1 MRRLI
6 ALAVTTC
13 AVVIA
18 SAAAA
23 QAAPRDVSSEK
34 LRKTVTLEGLQ
45 QHLEAFQAIGSANGN
60 TRATGTPGYDASVD
74 YVVGKLERAGYEV
87 TTPLFNYPV
96 WRENTPARLTW
107 GARTFTSSPSSA
119 SGTAVDMITFGFAQ
133 SGTLTNLLV
142 VPTNDIVIHSGGD
155 NTSTSGCE
163 EADFPAATAGNIAL
177 IQRGTCPFVQ
187 KLALAEEAGAAG
199 VILFNEG
206 NSATRQNPQ
215 FIEGPFDFGIPA
227 VYVSAPIGKELYA
240 ATQQGP
246 VQVTLATDTTTTP
259 RFFRNVVA
267 YSQTG
272 DPDNT
277 VMLGAHLDSVP
288 AGPGVN
294 DNGSGSSALLEI
306 AEGMAKLA
314 KNKNKGSLTNRVAFA
329 FWGAE
334 ESGLIG
340 STYFVEQLS
349 EAEKADIL
357 ANLNFDML
365 ASPNFARLVY
375 DGDGDAFGT
384 EGPPGSDIIEH
395 VFNQYFE
402 SQGLAYEG
410 TAFTGRSDYGP
421 FIAEGIPA
429 GGLFT
434 GAEAPKTAVQVARY
448 GGVQGAWLDPCY
460 HQSCDTLSTLLGSP
474 PVSAQ
479 GFIPLPADQRAA
491 AAAALAGNAMV
502 GFDQMA
508 DAAAHATWYM
518 TMARN
523 PLAGEPTLTLPK
535 RAGAGKAGTAR
546 KAQTRTSRKARG
558 KHGITLKYRGDK
570 RIAR

>member
-6 ALAVTTC
+6 ALAVTT
-13 AVVIA
+13 AMVVIA
-18 SAAAA
+18 SASAA
-23 QAAPRDVSSEK
+23 QADPRDVSSEK
-34 LRKTVTLEGLQ
+34 LRKTVTIGELQ
-45 QHLEAFQAIGSANGN
+45 QHLEAFQAIGTANGN

-74 YVVGKLERAGYEV
+74 YVIDTLEALGYEV
-87 TTPLFNYPV
+87 TTPEFNYPV
-96 WRENTPARLTW
+96 WRENTPATLTW
-107 GARTFTSSPSSA
+107 GTRTIRSSPSSA
-119 SGTAVDMITFGFAQ
+119 SDTAVDMITFGFAQ
-133 SGTLTNLLV
+133 TGTLTNLLV
-142 VPTNDIVIHSGGD
+142 VPTNDIVIHSGA
-155 NTSTSGCE
+155 TSVSTSGCE
-163 EADFPAATAGNIAL
+163 MSDFPATVAGNIAL

-187 KLALAEEAGAAG
+187 KLANAEEAGAAG

-206 NSATRQNPQ
+206 NTATRVNPQ

-227 VYVSAPIGKELYA
+227 VYVSSTLGTELYR
-240 ATQQGP
+240 ATQAGP
-246 VQVTLATDTTTTP
+246 VRVSLTTDTTTTP

-267 YSQTG
+267 YSPSG

-288 AGPGVN
+288 AGPGIN
-294 DNGSGSSALLEI
+294 DNGSGSAALLEI
-306 AEGMAKLA
+306 AEGIAQLA
-314 KNKNKGSLTNRVAFA
+314 KNKNKGALTNRVAFA

-340 STYFVEQLS
+340 STYFVDHLS
-349 EAEKADIL
+349 DAEKADIM

-375 DGDGDAFGT
+375 DGDGSSFGT
-384 EGPPGSDIIEH
+384 EGPEGSDIIEH

-434 GAEAPKTAVQVARY
+434 GAEEPKTAAQVARY

-460 HQSCDTLSTLLGSP
+460 HQACDTLSTLLGSP
-474 PVSAQ
+474 PLTAN
-479 GFIPLPADQRAA
+479 GFVPLPADQRAA
-491 AAAALAGNAMV
+491 AAAALAGNGMV

-508 DAAAHATWYM
+508 DAAAHATWYL
-518 TMARN
+518 TMSDD
-523 PLAGEPTLTLPK
+523 PLAGDPTLTLPK
-535 RAGAGKAGTAR
+535 RAGKPGGR
-546 KAQTRTSRKARG
+546 
-558 KHGITLKYRGDK
+558 
-570 RIAR
+570 

>member
-6 ALAVTTC
+6 TLAVAVC
-13 AVVIA
+13 ATVISV
-18 SAAAA
+18 SAAE
-23 QAAPRDVSSEK
+23 AAPRDVSSEK
-34 LRKTVTLEGLQ
+34 LRKTVTREGLQ
-45 QHLEAFQAIGSANGN
+45 QHLEAFQGIATANGG
-60 TRATGTPGYDASVD
+60 TRATGTPGYEASVE
-74 YVVGKLERAGYEV
+74 YVIATLEKAGYDV
-87 TTPLFNYPV
+87 TTPEFNYPV
-96 WRENTPARLTW
+96 WEENTPATLVW
-107 GARTFTSSPSSA
+107 GSTTFTSSPASA

-133 SGTLTNLLV
+133 SGTLTDLLV
-142 VPTNDIVIHSGGD
+142 VPTNDIVIHSGAS

-163 EADFPAATAGNIAL
+163 MSDFPDAVDGNIAL

-187 KLALAEEAGAAG
+187 KLANAEEAGAAG

-206 NSATRQNPQ
+206 NDATRVNPQ
-215 FIEGPFDFGIPA
+215 FIEGPFDLGIPA
-227 VYVSAPIGKELYA
+227 VYVSATIGTELYT
-240 ATQQGP
+240 ATQAGE
-246 VQVTLATDTTTTP
+246 VRVTLTTDTTTTP

-267 YSQTG
+267 YSTTG

-288 AGPGVN
+288 AGPGIN
-294 DNGSGSSALLEI
+294 DNASGSSALLEI
-306 AEGMAKLA
+306 AEGIAKLA

-334 ESGLIG
+334 EAGLIG
-340 STYFVEQLS
+340 STYFVENLS

-375 DGDGDAFGT
+375 DGDGSSFET
-384 EGPPGSDIIEH
+384 EGPEGSDIIEH

-402 SQGLAYEG
+402 SEGLAYEA

-434 GAEAPKTAVQVARY
+434 GAEEPKTAAQVARY
-448 GGVQGAWLDPCY
+448 GGVEGAWLDPCY
-460 HQSCDTLSTLLGSP
+460 HQVCDTLSTLLGSP
-474 PVSAQ
+474 PPDAQ
-479 GFIPLPADQRAA
+479 GFLPLPADQRAA

-502 GFDQMA
+502 GYDQMA

-518 TMARN
+518 TMASD
-523 PLAGEPTLTLPK
+523 PLGSEPTLTLPK
-535 RAGAGKAGTAR
+535 RAGKPASAARAARSGK
-546 KAQTRTSRKARG
+546 RG
-558 KHGITLKYRGDK
+558 IVLKYRGDK
-570 RIAR
+570 RVAR

>member
-1 MRRLI
+1 MI
-6 ALAVTTC
+6 LAVAIC
-13 AVVIA
+13 AAVFVTA
-18 SAAAA
+18 PAA
-23 QAAPRDVSSEK
+23 QAAPRDVSSDK
-34 LRKTVTLEGLQ
+34 LRKTVTLEGLTE
-45 QHLEAFQAIGSANGN
+45 HLEAFQAIGDANGD
-60 TRATGTPGYDASVD
+60 TRATGTPGYEESVE
-74 YVVGKLERAGYEV
+74 YVMGTLEKLGYEV
-87 TTPLFNYPV
+87 TTPEFNYPV
-96 WRENTPARLTW
+96 WEENTPATLTW
-107 GARTFTSSPSSA
+107 GTQTFTSSPSSA

-133 SGTLTNLLV
+133 SGTLTDLLV
-142 VPTNDIVIHSGGD
+142 VPTNDIVIHSGAS

-163 EADFPAATAGNIAL
+163 MSDFPATVEGNIAL

-187 KLALAEEAGAAG
+187 KLANAEDAGAAG

-206 NSATRQNPQ
+206 NDPTRVNPQ
-215 FIEGPFDFGIPA
+215 FIEGPFDLGIPA
-227 VYVSAPIGKELYA
+227 VYVSSTIGTELYA
-240 ATQQGP
+240 ATQAGP
-246 VQVTLATDTTTTP
+246 VRVTLATDTTTTP

-267 YSQTG
+267 YSPTG

-306 AEGMAKLA
+306 AEGIAKLA

-340 STYFVEQLS
+340 STYFVENLS
-349 EAEKADIL
+349 AADKADIM

-375 DGDGDAFGT
+375 DGDGSSFGT
-384 EGPPGSDIIEH
+384 EGPAGSDIIEH

-421 FIAEGIPA
+421 FIAEDIPA

-434 GAEAPKTAVQVARY
+434 GAEERKTAEQAARY
-448 GGVQGAWLDPCY
+448 GGVAGAWLDPCY
-460 HQSCDTLSTLLGSP
+460 HQACDTLSTLLGSP
-474 PVSAQ
+474 PLDAQ
-479 GFIPLPADQRAA
+479 GFVPLPADERPA
-491 AAAALAGNAMV
+491 AAAALAGNGMV

-508 DAAAHATWYM
+508 DAAAHATWYL
-518 TMARN
+518 TMASD
-523 PLAGEPTLTLPK
+523 PLAEEPTLTLPK
-535 RAGAGKAGTAR
+535 RAG
-546 KAQTRTSRKARG
+546 
-558 KHGITLKYRGDK
+558 K
-570 RIAR
+570 RR

>member
-1 MRRLI
+1 MEARSQGFRSITEGEEVRRLI
-6 ALAVTTC
+6 ALAM
-13 AVVIA
+13 A
-18 SAAAA
+18 SAAVALASASVA

-34 LRKTVTLEGLQ
+34 LRKTVTLQGLQ
-45 QHLEAFQAIGSANGN
+45 EHLEAFQAIGSANGN
-60 TRATGTPGYDASVD
+60 TRATGTPGYEASVE
-74 YVVGKLERAGYEV
+74 YVVDTLEKAGYRV

-107 GARTFTSSPSSA
+107 GTRAFTSSPSSA
-119 SGTAVDMITFGFAQ
+119 SDTAVDMITFGFAQ
-133 SGTLTNLLV
+133 TGTLTNLLV
-142 VPTNDIVIHSGGD
+142 VPTNDIVIHSGA
-155 NTSTSGCE
+155 TSISTSGCE
-163 EADFPAATAGNIAL
+163 PGDFPAATAGNIAL

-187 KLALAEEAGAAG
+187 KLANAEDAGAAG
-199 VILFNEG
+199 VILMNEG
-206 NSATRQNPQ
+206 NTATRVNPQ
-215 FIEGPFDFGIPA
+215 FIEAPSDFGIPA
-227 VYVSAPIGKELYA
+227 VYVSSTLGAQLYA

-246 VQVTLATDTTTTP
+246 VRVSLATDTTTTP

-267 YSQTG
+267 YSDTG

-306 AEGMAKLA
+306 AEGIAQLA

-334 ESGLIG
+334 ESGLVG
-340 STYFVEQLS
+340 STYFVENLS
-349 EAEKADIL
+349 DAEKADIM

-375 DGDGDAFGT
+375 DGDGSSFGT
-384 EGPPGSDIIEH
+384 QGPEGSDIIEH

-434 GAEAPKTAVQVARY
+434 GAEVPKTAAQVARY

-460 HQSCDTLSTLLGSP
+460 HQACDTLSTLLGSP
-474 PVSAQ
+474 PVTAQ

-502 GFDQMA
+502 GYDQMA
-508 DAAAHATWYM
+508 DAAAHAAWYM
-518 TMARN
+518 TMAGD

-535 RAGAGKAGTAR
+535 R
-546 KAQTRTSRKARG
+546 
-558 KHGITLKYRGDK
+558 
-570 RIAR
+570 

>member
-6 ALAVTTC
+6 AVAMTT
-13 AVVIA
+13 AAAVIA
-18 SAAAA
+18 VAPGAAA
-23 QAAPRDVSSEK
+23 QSRDVSSEK
-34 LRKTVTLEGLQ
+34 LRKTVTLSGLKE
-45 QHLEAFQAIGSANGN
+45 HLSAFQAIGSANGN
-60 TRATGTPGYDASVD
+60 TRATGTPGYEASVE
-74 YVVGKLERAGYEV
+74 YVISKLTKAGYRV
-87 TTPLFNYPV
+87 TTPEFNYPI
-96 WRENTPARLTW
+96 WTEDTPATLTW
-107 GARTFTSSPSSA
+107 GDRTFTSSPSSA

-133 SGTLTNLLV
+133 SGTLDDLLV
-142 VPTNDIVIHSGGD
+142 VPTNDIVIHEGAD

-163 EADFPAATAGNIAL
+163 ASDFPAATDGNIAL
-177 IQRGTCPFVQ
+177 IQRGQCPFVQ
-187 KLALAEEAGAAG
+187 KLANAEDAGAAG

-240 ATQQGP
+240 ATQQGE
-246 VQVTLATDTTTTP
+246 VRVTLVTDTTTTP

-267 YSQTG
+267 YSRTG
-272 DPDNT
+272 DPDKT

-306 AEGMAKLA
+306 AEGIAQLA

-340 STYFVEQLS
+340 STYFVEHLP
-349 EAEKADIL
+349 EAEREKIL

-365 ASPNFARLVY
+365 ASPNFARMVY

-384 EGPPGSDIIEH
+384 EGPAGSDIIEH
-395 VFNQYFE
+395 IFNQYFE
-402 SQGLAYEG
+402 SEGLAYEA

-421 FIAEGIPA
+421 FIAAGIPA

-434 GAEAPKTAVQVARY
+434 GAEEPKTAEQFARY

-460 HQSCDTLSTLLGSP
+460 HQACDTLSTLFGSP
-474 PVSAQ
+474 PTDAQ
-479 GFIPLPADQRAA
+479 GFLPLPAAQRPA
-491 AAAALAGNAMV
+491 AAAALAGNALV

-508 DAAAHATWYM
+508 DAAAHATWYL
-518 TMARN
+518 TMAED
-523 PLAGEPTLTLPK
+523 PLGGEPTLTLPK
-535 RAGAGKAGTAR
+535 RAGG
-546 KAQTRTSRKARG
+546 
-558 KHGITLKYRGDK
+558 H
-570 RIAR
+570 

>member
-1 MRRLI
+1 MI
-6 ALAVTTC
+6 LAVATC
-13 AVVIA
+13 AAVFVTA
-18 SAAAA
+18 PAA
-23 QAAPRDVSSEK
+23 QAAPRDVSSDK
-34 LRKTVTLEGLQ
+34 LRKTVTLEGLTE
-45 QHLEAFQAIGSANGN
+45 HLEAFQAIGDANGD
-60 TRATGTPGYDASVD
+60 TRATGTPGYEASVE
-74 YVVGKLERAGYEV
+74 YVMGTLEKLGYEV
-87 TTPLFNYPV
+87 TTPEFNYPV
-96 WRENTPARLTW
+96 WEENTPATLTW
-107 GARTFTSSPSSA
+107 GTRTFTSSPSSA

-133 SGTLTNLLV
+133 SGTLTDLLV
-142 VPTNDIVIHSGGD
+142 VPTNDIVIHSGAS

-163 EADFPAATAGNIAL
+163 MSDFPATVEGNIAL

-187 KLALAEEAGAAG
+187 KLANAEEAGAAG

-206 NSATRQNPQ
+206 NDPTRVNPQ
-215 FIEGPFDFGIPA
+215 FIEGPFDLGIPA
-227 VYVSAPIGKELYA
+227 VYVSSTIGTELYA
-240 ATQQGP
+240 ATQAGP
-246 VQVTLATDTTTTP
+246 VRVTLTTDTTTTP

-267 YSQTG
+267 YSPTG

-288 AGPGVN
+288 AGPGIN

-306 AEGMAKLA
+306 AEGIAKLA

-340 STYFVEQLS
+340 STYFVDNLS
-349 EAEKADIL
+349 AADKADIM

-375 DGDGDAFGT
+375 DGDGSSFGT
-384 EGPPGSDIIEH
+384 MGPAGSDIIEH

-421 FIAEGIPA
+421 FIAEDIPA

-434 GAEAPKTAVQVARY
+434 GAEERKTAEQAARY
-448 GGVQGAWLDPCY
+448 GGVAGAWLDPCY
-460 HQSCDTLSTLLGSP
+460 HQACDTLSTLLGSP
-474 PVSAQ
+474 PLDAQ
-479 GFIPLPADQRAA
+479 GFVPLPADERAA
-491 AAAALAGNAMV
+491 AAAALAGNGMV

-508 DAAAHATWYM
+508 DAAAHATWYL
-518 TMARN
+518 TMASD
-523 PLAGEPTLTLPK
+523 PLAEEPTLTLPK
-535 RAGAGKAGTAR
+535 RAG
-546 KAQTRTSRKARG
+546 
-558 KHGITLKYRGDK
+558 K
-570 RIAR
+570 RR

>member
-6 ALAVTTC
+6 AVAVTT
-13 AVVIA
+13 AAAGIA
-18 SAAAA
+18 FAGSAAA
-23 QAAPRDVSSEK
+23 QSRDVSSEK
-34 LRKTVTLEGLQ
+34 LRKTVTLGGLQ
-45 QHLEAFQAIGSANGN
+45 EHLEAFQAIGSANGN
-60 TRATGTPGYDASVD
+60 TRATGTPGYDASVE
-74 YVVGKLERAGYEV
+74 YVISQLERSGYRV

-96 WRENTPARLTW
+96 WRENTPATLTW

-133 SGTLTNLLV
+133 SGTLANRLV
-142 VPTNDIVIHSGGD
+142 VPTNDIVIHSGAD
-155 NTSTSGCE
+155 NTSTSGCQ
-163 EADFPAATAGNIAL
+163 ATDFPATTAGNIAL

-187 KLALAEEAGAAG
+187 KLANAEDAGAAG

-206 NSATRQNPQ
+206 NSATRVNPQ
-215 FIEGPFDFGIPA
+215 FIEGPFDLGIPA
-227 VYVSAPIGKELYA
+227 VYVSATIGKELYA

-246 VQVTLATDTTTTP
+246 VSVTLVTNTTTTP
-259 RFFRNVVA
+259 RFFRNVIA
-267 YSQTG
+267 YSRTG

-306 AEGMAKLA
+306 AEGMAQLA

-340 STYFVEQLS
+340 STYFVENLS
-349 EAEKADIL
+349 DAERDDIL

-365 ASPNFARLVY
+365 ASPNFARMVY

-384 EGPPGSDIIEH
+384 EGPPGSDLIEH
-395 VFNQYFE
+395 IFNQYFE
-402 SQGLAYEG
+402 SEDLAYEA

-421 FIAEGIPA
+421 FIAAGIPA

-434 GAEAPKTAVQVARY
+434 GAEEPKTAAQFARY

-460 HQSCDTLSTLLGSP
+460 HQACDTLSTLLGSP
-474 PVSAQ
+474 PVDAQ
-479 GFIPLPADQRAA
+479 GFLPLPAAQRPA

-508 DAAAHATWYM
+508 DAAAHAAWYM
-518 TMARN
+518 TMADD
-523 PLAGEPTLTLPK
+523 PLGGEPTLTLPK
-535 RAGAGKAGTAR
+535 RAGGN
-546 KAQTRTSRKARG
+546 
-558 KHGITLKYRGDK
+558 
-570 RIAR
+570 